1 MPIETYLIKV
11 AETATALQVQGIL
24 KAVLG
29 GSGGRIE
36 MVAGRTIIASLDS
49 SSAEIVRKTQGVALA
64 GGINF
69 RGGRKVPKIV
79 KKVSD
84 EKQAGS

>member
-1 MPIETYLIKV
+1 MPFETFLIKV
-11 AETATALQVQGIL
+11 AENATALQIQGIL
-24 KAVLG
+24 KVVLG
-29 GSGGRIE
+29 AGGRIE

-49 SSAEIVRKTQGVALA
+49 NYAELVKKTPGVALA

-69 RGGRKVPKIV
+69 RGRKIPKIV
-79 KKVSD
+79 KKVFD

>member
-11 AETATALQVQGIL
+11 AENATALQVQGIL
-24 KAVLG
+24 KVVL

-49 SSAEIVRKTQGVALA
+49 SSAELVRKTQGVALA

-69 RGGRKVPKIV
+69 RGRKIPKIV
-79 KKVSD
+79 KNVSD

>member
-24 KAVLG
+24 KAVL

>member
-1 MPIETYLIKV
+1 MPIETYLVKV
-11 AETATALQVQGIL
+11 AENATALQVQGIL
-24 KAVLG
+24 KVVL

-49 SSAEIVRKTQGVALA
+49 SSAELVRKTQGVALA

-69 RGGRKVPKIV
+69 RGRRVPKVRKAI
-79 KKVSD
+79 SD
-84 EKQAGS
+84 ERQEGF

>member
-24 KAVLG
+24 KAVL

-69 RGGRKVPKIV
+69 RGRKVPKIA